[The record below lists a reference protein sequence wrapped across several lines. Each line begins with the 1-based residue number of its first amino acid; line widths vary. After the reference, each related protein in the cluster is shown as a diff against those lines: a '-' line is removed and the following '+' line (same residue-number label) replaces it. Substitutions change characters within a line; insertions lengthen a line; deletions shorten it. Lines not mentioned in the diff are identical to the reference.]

1 MAEETPP
8 IVELAEWFQTPPGQ
22 YVLAWE
28 RAQFDAAV
36 ADVFGYYAR
45 QVGLADWNL
54 LRANR
59 MPFKGCVGT
68 EAPAPEHAEAWQSRV
83 VLAQPEALPF
93 ESQSVDLLVLPHAF
107 ECTAEPHNV
116 LREVERVLV
125 PEGRV
130 VISGFNPW
138 SMWGARAHAR
148 HGAMAAAAAVVA
160 GVAASAQDWFKL
172 LSLEVKQS
180 HFGCYAPACRSEN
193 GCVAGASWNR
203 PARAGGAWAAPC
215 IWCRPSSGCGMR
227 IIGPAWNPRKRAA
240 PLPSWS
246 TARPTKT
253 GRAPEPAA
261 FANRINRTPASLMQ
275 DSKPIEQKVEMW
287 TDGACKGNPGPG
299 GWGVLMRAGAHEKTL
314 HGGERQTTNNRM
326 ELLAVIEGL
335 RALKRSCVVT
345 IHTDSQY
352 VMKGMTEWLANW
364 KRRGWIT
371 ADKKPVK
378 NAELWQALDEQ
389 VGRHQV
395 SWRWVKG
402 HAGDP
407 GNERADQLAN
417 QGVEVARRS

>member
-36 ADVFGYYAR
+36 ADVFGYYAW

-68 EAPAPEHAEAWQSRV
+68 EAPAPEHAEAWQARV

-138 SMWGARAHAR
+138 SMGRAHAHAR

-160 GVAASAQDWFKL
+160 GVAASAQGL
-172 LSLEVKQS
+172 VQ
-180 HFGCYAPACRSEN
+180 AA
-193 GCVAGASWNR
+193 VAGGQAEPFR
-203 PARAGGAWAAPC
+203 LLRAGLPQREMAASLGLPGIGRRALVEPGRRRVSGVGRQAGARDAYHWAC
-215 IWCRPSSGCGMR
+215 LE
-227 IIGPAWNPRKRAA
+227 NPRKRA
-240 PLPSWS
+240 
-246 TARPTKT
+246 
-253 GRAPEPAA
+253 RAASVVV
-261 FANRINRTPASLMQ
+261 NRQ
-275 DSKPIEQKVEMW
+275 
-287 TDGACKGNPGPG
+287 
-299 GWGVLMRAGAHEKTL
+299 
-314 HGGERQTTNNRM
+314 
-326 ELLAVIEGL
+326 
-335 RALKRSCVVT
+335 
-345 IHTDSQY
+345 
-352 VMKGMTEWLANW
+352 
-364 KRRGWIT
+364 
-371 ADKKPVK
+371 
-378 NAELWQALDEQ
+378 
-389 VGRHQV
+389 
-395 SWRWVKG
+395 
-402 HAGDP
+402 
-407 GNERADQLAN
+407 ADQDWP
-417 QGVEVARRS
+417 RS